1 MRAILY
7 RRPGLAEDVLELAEL
22 PTPDLAPGEVLV
34 RVSVSGVNPSD
45 VKLRAGGRPGVEG
58 LPYPAIIPHSD
69 GAGVIEAVGEGVAP
83 ARIGQSVWLW
93 NAQWQRAN
101 GSCAEYIALPE
112 NQAVPLPDGIDVETG
127 ACLGIPAVTAHA
139 CLYADSHPLGETVLI
154 TGGAGAVSAYA
165 IRMASLAGAKVIS
178 TISSQEK
185 ADIALEAGAQAVIN
199 YRDEDIAA
207 RIMYLT
213 D

>member
-178 TISSQEK
+178 TVSSQEK
-185 ADIALEAGAQAVIN
+185 ADIALEAGARRADHGSD
-199 YRDEDIAA
+199 R
-207 RIMYLT
+207 RIRH
-213 D
+213 